1 MDTLALATI
10 LVPTAGAVLTMFCPK
25 GAGKWLGVLFSA
37 LGTILA
43 GMVAYAFHV
52 GGHVAAHY
60 NLLQL
65 GNTVIFGFSIDAVS
79 TLIGFAVVSLGF
91 LVVAYSAV
99 YLTYKHREHPHEARP
114 RYYAFLLVFIGAMAG
129 LVYSSTLVGQLVF
142 FEITGACSWG
152 LIGYYEDAKGIRGAM
167 RALIITHIAS
177 LGLYVAAAYLFSATG
192 TFSIDAI
199 AQLDSGTKTI
209 VMLGIMI
216 AAWGKSAQFPMHVW
230 LPDAMEAP
238 TPISAYL
245 HAASMVKVGVF
256 IFARAVMSA
265 GAIPE
270 MIAWIGVI
278 MAMVTMVFG
287 FFMYLP
293 QKDMKRL
300 LAYSTITQLSY
311 MFLALS
317 LGAFAFNSEG
327 SQMAFKGGIAH
338 VFNHAYAK
346 CLFFLLA
353 GVFSYSFGT
362 RLLPNIRGLLKQAPL
377 LGISFCV
384 GAMAIGG
391 VPPFS
396 LFFSKFAIFS
406 GGFELSRE
414 YVWLIPLLIIA
425 LFESVAAFAWFLMWF
440 GKTVP
445 GEPSPE
451 VASAIPIPWAMK
463 AVLIVLIIMSVA
475 SSFIAAAWL
484 G

>member
-1 MDTLALATI
+1 MDKIALATI
-10 LVPTAGAVLTMFCPK
+10 LVPIAGAVLTMFCPK
-25 GAGKWLGVLFSA
+25 KAGKWLGILFSA
-37 LGTILA
+37 LGTIGAA
-43 GMVAYAFHV
+43 GVAYAFHV
-52 GGHVAAHY
+52 GGRVATTY
-60 NLLQL
+60 TLLQV
-65 GNTVIFGFSIDAVS
+65 GNTTIFGFTIDAVS

-91 LVVAYSAV
+91 LVVVYSSA
-99 YLTYKHREHPHEARP
+99 YLTHKHREHPHEARP

-129 LVYSSTLVGQLVF
+129 LVYSSTLIGQLVF
-142 FEITGACSWG
+142 FEITGGCSWG
-152 LIGYYEDAKGIRGAM
+152 LISYYEDAKGIRGAM
-167 RALIITHIAS
+167 RALIITHVAS
-177 LGLYVAAAYLFSATG
+177 LGLYIAAAFLFSATG

-199 AQLDSGTKTI
+199 AQLDSGTKSI
-209 VMLGIMI
+209 VLLGIMI

-256 IFARAVMSA
+256 IFARAIMSS
-265 GAIPE
+265 GGVPE
-270 MIAWIGVI
+270 VIAWIGVL
-278 MAMVTMVFG
+278 MAMVTMIFG

-300 LAYSTITQLSY
+300 LAYSTITQLAY

-317 LGAFAFNSEG
+317 LGAFDYGSEASKIAFN
-327 SQMAFKGGIAH
+327 GGIAH

-346 CLFFLLA
+346 SLFFLLA

-362 RLLPNIRGLLKQAPL
+362 RLLPNIRGLLAKTPL

-391 VPPFS
+391 VPPFG

-406 GGFELSRE
+406 GGIGLVHEHI
-414 YVWLIPLLIIA
+414 WLLPLIIIA
-425 LFESVAAFAWFLMWF
+425 LIESVAAFAWFLMWF

-451 VASAIPIPWAMK
+451 VASAIPVPWAMQ
-463 AVLIVLIIMSVA
+463 AVLVVLIFMSVA
-475 SSFIAAAWL
+475 SSFIAAGWL
-484 G
+484 R

>member
-1 MDTLALATI
+1 MDNLALATI
-10 LVPTAGAVLTMFCPK
+10 LVPIAGAVLTMFCPK
-25 GAGKWLGVLFSA
+25 KAGKWLGILFSA
-37 LGTILA
+37 LGTIGA
-43 GMVAYAFHV
+43 GLVAYAFHT
-52 GGHVAAHY
+52 GGRVATTY
-60 NLLQL
+60 KLLQL
-65 GNTVIFGFSIDAVS
+65 GDTVIFGFTIDAVS

-91 LVVAYSAV
+91 LVVVYSSV
-99 YLTYKHREHPHEARP
+99 YLTNKHREHPHEARP

-129 LVYSSTLVGQLVF
+129 LVYSSTLIGQLVF
-142 FEITGACSWG
+142 FEITGGCSWG
-152 LIGYYEDAKGIRGAM
+152 LIGYYEDAKGMRGAM

-177 LGLYVAAAYLFSATG
+177 LGLYAAAAFLFCYTG

-199 AQLDSGTKTI
+199 AQLDPNIKTI
-209 VMLGIMI
+209 VMLGILI
-216 AAWGKSAQFPMHVW
+216 AAWGKSAQFPMHIW

-256 IFARAVMSA
+256 IFARAVMSS
-265 GAIPE
+265 GGVPE
-270 MIAWIGVI
+270 VIAWVGVI
-278 MAMVTMVFG
+278 MAMVTMIYG

-300 LAYSTITQLSY
+300 LAYSTITQLAY

-317 LGAFAFNSEG
+317 LGAFDFGSDGSKLAFN
-327 SQMAFKGGIAH
+327 GGIAH

-346 CLFFLLA
+346 SLFFLLA

-362 RLLPNIRGLLKQAPL
+362 RLLPNIRGLLKKAPL

-406 GGFELSRE
+406 GGFELVRE
-414 YVWLIPLLIIA
+414 HIWLLPLLIIA
-425 LFESVAAFAWFLMWF
+425 LIESVAAFAWFLMWF

-451 VASAIPIPWAMK
+451 VASAIPVPWAMQ
-463 AVLIVLIIMSVA
+463 AVLVVLIIMSVA

>member
-10 LVPTAGAVLTMFCPK
+10 LVPIAGAVLTMFCPK
-25 GAGKWLGVLFSA
+25 GAGKWLGIIFSA

-52 GGHVAAHY
+52 GGRIATTY
-60 NLLQL
+60 KLLAL
-65 GNTVIFGFSIDAVS
+65 GDTTIFGFTIDSVS

-91 LVVAYSAV
+91 LVVVYSAV
-99 YLTYKHREHPHEARP
+99 YLTNEHREHPHVARP
-114 RYYAFLLVFIGAMAG
+114 RYFAFLLLFIGGMAG
-129 LVYSSTLVGQLVF
+129 LVYSSTIIGQLVF
-142 FEITGACSWG
+142 FEVTGACSWG
-152 LIGYYEDAKGIRGAM
+152 LIGYYEDAKGVRGAM

-177 LGLYVAAAYLFSATG
+177 LGLYVGAAYLFSSTG
-192 TFSIDAI
+192 TFSLDAI
-199 AQLDSGTKTI
+199 AQLDPGTKTI
-209 VMLGIMI
+209 VMLAIMV
-216 AAWGKSAQFPMHVW
+216 ASWGKSAQFPLHVW

-265 GAIPE
+265 GSIPE
-270 MIAWIGVI
+270 VVAWVGVV
-278 MAMVTMVFG
+278 MAIVTMMFG

-293 QKDMKRL
+293 QTDMKRL

-317 LGAFAFNSEG
+317 LGAFAMNSAG
-327 SQMAFKGGIAH
+327 SQLAFKGGIAH

-362 RLLPNIRGLLKQAPL
+362 RLLTNIRGLLSKMPL

-406 GGFELSRE
+406 GGFKLAHQ
-414 YVWLIPLLIIA
+414 YVWLTPLLILA
-425 LFESVAAFAWFLMWF
+425 LIESVAAFAWFLMWF

-445 GEPSPE
+445 GKPSPAVE
-451 VASAIPIPWAMK
+451 SAIPVPWAMK
-463 AVLIVLIIMSVA
+463 AVLVVLIIMSVA

>member
-1 MDTLALATI
+1 MDNIALATI
-10 LVPTAGAVLTMFCPK
+10 LVPFIGAMLIMFSPK
-25 GAGKWLGVLFSA
+25 GAGKWLGILFSA
-37 LGTILA
+37 LGTIGA
-43 GMVAYAFHV
+43 GWVAWAFHV
-52 GGHVAAHY
+52 GGRVATTY
-60 NLLQL
+60 KLLQF
-65 GNTVIFGFSIDAVS
+65 GDTVIFGFTIDAVS
-79 TLIGFAVVSLGF
+79 TLIAFAVVSLGF
-91 LVVAYSAV
+91 IIVVYSSV
-99 YLTYKHREHPHEARP
+99 YLTKKHREHPHEGRP
-114 RYYAFLLVFIGAMAG
+114 RYYAFLVLFIGGMAG
-129 LVYSSTLVGQLVF
+129 LVYSSTLIGQIIF

-152 LIGYYEDAKGIRGAM
+152 LISYYEDSKGIRGAM

-177 LGLYVAAAYLFSATG
+177 LGLYVAAAFLFSATG

-199 AQLDSGTKTI
+199 SQLSGNTKS
-209 VMLGIMI
+209 VVLLGIMF

-256 IFARAVMSA
+256 IFARAVMSS
-265 GAIPE
+265 GGVPE
-270 MIAWIGVI
+270 MVAWIGVI
-278 MAMVTMVFG
+278 MATVTMVFG

-293 QKDMKRL
+293 QRDIKRL
-300 LAYSTITQLSY
+300 LAYSTITQLAY

-317 LGAFAFNSEG
+317 LGAFDSGSTGSKLAFN
-327 SQMAFKGGIAH
+327 GGIAH

-346 CLFFLLA
+346 SLFFLLA

-362 RLLPNIRGLLKQAPL
+362 RLLPNIRGLMKKAPL
-377 LGISFCV
+377 LAVSFVV

-406 GGFELSRE
+406 GGFMLARE
-414 YVWLIPLLIIA
+414 HVWLLPLLIIA
-425 LFESVAAFAWFLMWF
+425 LVESVAAFAWFLMWL

-451 VASAIPIPWAMK
+451 AASAIPVPWAMQ
-463 AVLIVLIIMSVA
+463 AVLVVLIIMSVA

>member
-1 MDTLALATI
+1 MDNLALATI
-10 LVPTAGAVLTMFCPK
+10 LVPIAGAVLTMFCPK

-37 LGTILA
+37 LGTIGA
-43 GMVAYAFHV
+43 ACVAYAFHT
-52 GGHVAAHY
+52 GGRVATTY
-60 NLLQL
+60 ELLKF
-65 GNTVIFGFSIDAVS
+65 GDTVIFGLTIDSVS

-91 LVVAYSAV
+91 LVVVYSAV
-99 YLTYKHREHPHEARP
+99 YLTYEHREHPHAARP

-129 LVYSSTLVGQLVF
+129 LVYSSTLIGQLVF
-142 FEITGACSWG
+142 FEITGGCSWG
-152 LIGYYEDAKGIRGAM
+152 LISYYEDQKGIRGAM

-177 LGLYVAAAYLFSATG
+177 LGLYIAAAFLFSSTG

-199 AQLDSGTKTI
+199 ANLDGSTKTI
-209 VMLGIMI
+209 VLLGIMI

-256 IFARAVMSA
+256 IFARAIMSA
-265 GAIPE
+265 GGVPE
-270 MIAWIGVI
+270 VIAWVGVI
-278 MAMVTMVFG
+278 MAMVTMIFG
-287 FFMYLP
+287 FIQYLP

-300 LAYSTITQLSY
+300 LAYSTITQLAY

-317 LGAFAFNSEG
+317 LGAMGSE
-327 SQMAFKGGIAH
+327 MAFKGGIAH

-346 CLFFLLA
+346 SLFFLLA

-362 RLLPNIRGLLKQAPL
+362 RQLPEIRGLLAKVPL

-391 VPPFS
+391 VPPFG

-406 GGFELSRE
+406 GGFQL
-414 YVWLIPLLIIA
+414 VTGHIWLLPLLIIA
-425 LFESVAAFAWFLMWF
+425 LIESVAAFAWFLMWF

-445 GEPSPE
+445 GEPSE
-451 VASAIPIPWAMK
+451 AVASAIPIPWAMK
-463 AVLIVLIIMSVA
+463 AVLVVLIIMSVA